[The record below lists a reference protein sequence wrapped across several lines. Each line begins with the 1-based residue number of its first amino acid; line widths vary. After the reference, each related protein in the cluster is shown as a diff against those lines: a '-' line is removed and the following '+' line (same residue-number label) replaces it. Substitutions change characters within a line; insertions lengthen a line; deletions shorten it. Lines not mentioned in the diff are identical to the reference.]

1 MLKGWS
7 RWRRLASRANTSPK
21 IHEASGRQLL
31 GFTGLISSGRD
42 NNFGASRGLRIK
54 VTFLGLGVVVLI
66 TWVLFWGWATEII
79 RTWFPFMQFDRS
91 LADLCFDR

>member
-1 MLKGWS
+1 MASAICFLYYCSWGIPS
-7 RWRRLASRANTSPK
+7 IAFFWRGRAGMPAGKKNFRISIKK
-21 IHEASGRQLL
+21 IR
-31 GFTGLISSGRD
+31 
-42 NNFGASRGLRIK
+42 NK
-54 VTFLGLGVVVLI
+54 VTLLGLGVVVLI